1 LIEVGLTSGEINK
14 QFYDLVWPQADMVL
28 RYAHVLCRS
37 PSDAED
43 LAQESLLKA
52 FKSLGQFRSGTDI
65 RAWLVTILRHTHI
78 DRIRKHAAMPNAM
91 SLDQIEHEPAD
102 RANSEAAKPGD
113 WHDEQKLL
121 ERFSDAAII
130 DALRRLPLDIR
141 WTVLLVE
148 VENLDLKEAS
158 AVLDVPIGTV
168 KSRCHRG
175 REMLRVELERIAD
188 RSELVRKSISD
199 QEQLS

>member
-1 LIEVGLTSGEINK
+1 MANGAKNK
-14 QFYDLVWPQADMVL
+14 RFYDLVWPQADMVL
-28 RYAHVLCRS
+28 RYAQVLCRS
-37 PSDAED
+37 TNDAED

-52 FKSLGQFRSGTDI
+52 FKALDQFKPGTDI
-65 RAWLVTILRHTHI
+65 RAWLMTILRHTHI
-78 DRIRKHAAMPNAM
+78 DRIRKHAATPNAV
-91 SLDQIEHEPAD
+91 SLDQIEHEPVG
-102 RANSEAAKPGD
+102 RASSEAAMPGD

-121 ERFSDAAII
+121 ERFSDAAIL

-158 AVLDVPIGTV
+158 AVLDAPIGTI